1 MGCFAKSGGMIKRFV
16 IMAAALA
23 VVVGGMLYFNYVLK
37 PTAMSKFLAAN
48 KPPPTTVAVAEA
60 QLSEVPKY
68 LTGIGTV
75 QAAQQVVVAP
85 EVGGRVAQIFFESGA
100 AVTAG
105 DPLVQLND
113 APERGDLANFEA
125 QAHYAQVQ
133 LKRAKELV
141 TRQAVPQATVDQ
153 DQATLDEANAG
164 IAKTQAV
171 IAQKLIRAPF
181 AGQLGIRQVDLGQ
194 YVTPGGAIVTLTN
207 LDRVFVNFTL
217 PEQDRSRLSVGQAV
231 EVTADAFPGKVFEA
245 RLTTIEPQISPD
257 TRTIKLQAT
266 LDNPQHLL
274 LPGMFANA
282 AVVLPPQPHV
292 VTVPET
298 AVDYSLY
305 GDSVFVVKQEGAD
318 EAGKPVMKV
327 TRTFVKTGDR
337 FNNRVAILEG
347 LKVGDR
353 VAASGQLRLV
363 SGMVVAVTQSDALK
377 PPAQTPVN

>member
-1 MGCFAKSGGMIKRFV
+1 MIKRFV

-23 VVVGGMLYFNYVLK
+23 VVVGGMLYFSYVLK
-37 PTAMSKFLAAN
+37 PAAVGKFLAAN
-48 KPPPTTVAVAEA
+48 KPPPTTVAVAAA
-60 QLSEVPKY
+60 QLSQVPKY
-68 LTGIGTV
+68 LTGIGSV

-85 EVGGRVAQIFFESGA
+85 EVGGRIVKIFFQSGA
-100 AVTAG
+100 AVKAG

-125 QAHYAQVQ
+125 QARYAQVQ
-133 LKRAKELV
+133 LKRSKELAA
-141 TRQAVPQATVDQ
+141 RQAMPQATVDQ
-153 DQATLDEANAG
+153 DQATLEEANAG

-181 AGQLGIRQVDLGQ
+181 AGQLGIRQIDLGQ
-194 YVTPGGAIVTLTN
+194 YVNPGGAVVTLTN

-217 PEQDRSRLSVGQAV
+217 PEQDRSRLSVGQPV
-231 EVTADAFPGKVFEA
+231 QVTADAFPGKVFEA
-245 RLTTIEPQISPD
+245 RLTTIEPQVSAD

-266 LDNPQHLL
+266 LDNSEHLL

-282 AVVLPPQPHV
+282 AVVLPVQPHV

-305 GDSVFVVKQEGAD
+305 GDSVFVVKQDGTD
-318 EAGKPVMKV
+318 GAGKPVMKV

-337 FNNRVAILEG
+337 FNNRVAILQG
-347 LKVGDR
+347 LNAGDK
-353 VAASGQLRLV
+353 VAASGQLRLI

-377 PPAQTPVN
+377 PPAQMPVD

>member
-1 MGCFAKSGGMIKRFV
+1 MIKRFI

-23 VVVGGMLYFNYVLK
+23 VIVGGMLYFNYVLK
-37 PTAMSKFLAAN
+37 PTAIAKFMAAN
-48 KPPPTTVAVAEA
+48 KPPPTPVAVAEA
-60 QLSEVPKY
+60 QLSDVPKY

-85 EVGGRVAQIFFESGA
+85 EVGGRIVKIFFSSGA
-100 AVTAG
+100 AVKSG

-113 APERGDLANFEA
+113 GPERGDLANFEA
-125 QAHYAQVQ
+125 QAHYAEVQ
-133 LKRAKELV
+133 LQRSKQLV

-153 DQATLDEANAG
+153 NQAALAEANAG
-164 IAKTQAV
+164 IAKTQAI

-181 AGQLGIRQVDLGQ
+181 DGQLGIRQVDLGQ
-194 YVTPGGAIVTLTN
+194 YVNPGGPIVSLTN
-207 LDRVFVNFTL
+207 LDRIFVNFTL
-217 PEQDRSRLSVGQAV
+217 PEQDRSLLSLGQSV
-231 EVTADAFPGKVFEA
+231 EITADAFPGKTFAA
-245 RLTTIEPQISPD
+245 RLTTIEPQINAD

-282 AVVLPPQPHV
+282 AVVLPPRPHV

-305 GDSVFVVKQEGAD
+305 GDSVFVVKQDGTD

-327 TRTFVKTGDR
+327 TRTFVKTGER
-337 FNNRVAILEG
+337 FDNRVAVLEG
-347 LKVGDR
+347 LKAGDK
-353 VAASGQLRLV
+353 VAASGQLRLI
-363 SGMVVAVTQSDALK
+363 SGMAVAITQSDALK
-377 PPAQTPVN
+377 TPTRVPTN